1 MRIAVVGSG
10 GHAKVVAD
18 AVLAQGHELF
28 GFFDEDASRW
38 SETVLGYPILGSIKG
53 WQHHSIDALVV
64 GIGDNLA
71 RKVVFNQLKI
81 AGAKLTTLV
90 HPRATLGKGVALG
103 EGVVVLTNV
112 VVNSDSQIEPNCILN
127 TACTVDHDCVVGAH
141 AHLAP
146 GVNITGRVRLG
157 EGTFVGTG
165 AKIIPGIRVGDWAI
179 VGAGAVVIRNVDGGA
194 KVVGVP
200 AKPIKRSPP

>member
-1 MRIAVVGSG
+1 MRIAVVESG

-18 AVLAQGHELF
+18 AVMAQGHQFL
-28 GFFDEDASRW
+28 GFFDEDSSRW
-38 SETVLGYPILGSIKG
+38 NETVFGYPILGPIKS
-53 WQHHSIDALVV
+53 WQRHSIDALVV

-71 RKVVFNQLKI
+71 RKAVFNQLKT
-81 AGAKLTTLV
+81 AGAKLATVV

-103 EGVVVLTNV
+103 EGVVVLANV

-146 GVNITGRVRLG
+146 GVNITGRVKLG
-157 EGTFVGTG
+157 EGTFVGAG

-179 VGAGAVVIRNVDGGA
+179 VGAGSVVIRNVESGA

-200 AKPIKRSPP
+200 ARPIRRAPA